1 MAPLVALPAR
11 YSDTAEGWRV
21 PTFACGRTYQESIAR
36 AGGVPVMLA
45 PIAST
50 IAQLRDTLARFD
62 AVCLPGGGDIE
73 PERYGAPERHE
84 KLYGM
89 RAEHDEFELAV
100 LQAALDLDLPT
111 LAICR
116 GFQVLNVAR
125 GGTLHQHI
133 TDDESS
139 VKHRFELH
147 EVSIEPGSRTA
158 VAVGATTALG
168 HSVHHQAVDVVGDGL
183 VITATASDGVV
194 EGLELADHRWVVGVQ
209 WHPEDTAHED
219 SEQQRLFDALIKQ
232 ASAGR

>member
-11 YSDTAEGWRV
+11 YSDTAAGWRV

-36 AGGVPVMLA
+36 AGGIPVMLA
-45 PIAST
+45 PIPGT
-50 IAQLRDTLARFD
+50 IDHLHDTLARFD

-73 PERYGAPERHE
+73 PERYGAPQRHE

-89 RAEHDEFELAV
+89 RAEHDAFELAV

-116 GFQVLNVAR
+116 GFQVLNVAL

-133 TDDESS
+133 TDDDTS
-139 VKHRFELH
+139 VNHHFELH
-147 EVSIEPGSRTA
+147 AVEIDPGSKTA
-158 VAVGATTALG
+158 AAVGATRAIG
-168 HSVHHQAVDVVGDGL
+168 HSVHHQAVDQVGAGL
-183 VITATASDGVV
+183 VVTATASDGVV
-194 EGLELADHRWVVGVQ
+194 EGLELPDRRWVVGVQ

-219 SEQQRLFDALIKQ
+219 SEQQRLFDALIAQ
-232 ASAGR
+232 ARAPR